1 MEILYERCC
10 GIDVHKKMVMAC
22 IYVKR
27 KKEIR
32 EFGTMT
38 DELMELARWIREKDC
53 QMVAMESTGVYWK
66 PVYNLLEEEGI
77 ETIVVNAQ
85 HIKNVPGRKT
95 DVKDAQWICDLT
107 RHGLVRASF
116 IPDRRQRELREMT
129 RYRQDLIEE
138 RARELNRIQAV
149 LEGANIKLGSVVSD
163 INGKTGRKILTALS
177 EGVYDRDALC
187 NLAVGSLKN
196 KRELLGRAVSG
207 VMGDHQR
214 RMLAHQLRHI
224 TFLDEE
230 IARLDEDILEMT
242 SFAHEQIALLDE
254 IPGIGPQS
262 AQRLIAEIGIRT
274 EQFPSPKHFASWCGI
289 VPGNNESA
297 GKKKSTR
304 IRKGNRFIKSTIVEC
319 ARAAIRC
326 KNSYFYAKYCKI
338 AARRGGKRAL
348 IAVAHS
354 MLLAIFHILS
364 HNQHFVDLGSDYFDT
379 VQAERIMNRNIKSL
393 QKLGFDVSLSPAAPT

>member
-1 MEILYERCC
+1 MEILYERYC

-38 DELMELARWIREKDC
+38 DELMELVRWIREQDC
-53 QMVAMESTGVYWK
+53 QMVAMESTGVGWK

-77 ETIVVNAQ
+77 ETIVMNAQ

-95 DVKDAQWICDLT
+95 NVKDA
-107 RHGLVRASF
+107 RGF
-116 IPDRRQRELREMT
+116 
-129 RYRQDLIEE
+129 
-138 RARELNRIQAV
+138 
-149 LEGANIKLGSVVSD
+149 
-163 INGKTGRKILTALS
+163 
-177 EGVYDRDALC
+177 
-187 NLAVGSLKN
+187 
-196 KRELLGRAVSG
+196 
-207 VMGDHQR
+207 
-214 RMLAHQLRHI
+214 
-224 TFLDEE
+224 
-230 IARLDEDILEMT
+230 
-242 SFAHEQIALLDE
+242 
-254 IPGIGPQS
+254 
-262 AQRLIAEIGIRT
+262 GIRT

-304 IRKGNRFIKSTIVEC
+304 IRKGKRFIKSTIVEC

-338 AARRGGKRAL
+338 AARRGGRAL

-354 MLLAIFHILS
+354 VPLAIFHILV
-364 HNQHFVDLGSDYFDT
+364 HNQHFVDLRSDYFDT
-379 VQAERIMNRNIKSL
+379 IQAARIMNRNIKSL
-393 QKLGFDVSLSPAAPT
+393 QKPGFDVSLSSTAPA